1 MSTAL
6 MYRVI
11 CHLDAPRRYFSLT
24 TDEVT
29 VAVIGMM
36 LMVASSHKALAVAL
50 CALMFT
56 ALRSLKQGNSP
67 KYLWVLLYWHLPS
80 FVSQWFLHPL
90 PPSHLRVWQV

>member
-11 CHLDAPRRYFSLT
+11 SHLDAPRRYFSLT
-24 TDEVT
+24 VDEVC

-36 LMVASSHKALAVAL
+36 LMVASPHKVLGVAL
-50 CALMFT
+50 SGLLFT
-56 ALRSLKQGNSP
+56 ALRSLKQGQGP
-67 KYLWVLLYWHLPS
+67 KYLWVILYWYFPS
-80 FVSQWFLHPL
+80 MISQWFLYPL